1 MSKSEYIFSDKVET
15 AFSCPRAGDPD
26 HFTECCGPSWQRKCC
41 AASKAEFGPIGGG
54 GVISFFGIVTGI
66 VIFICCLVLICCCCT
81 PCCLLAKQRN
91 RQGLVTTFAAILGV
105 DAFSSLN
112 RFCVHLLQHLRDW
125 FPACL
130 LPPNQ
135 RTTTRQPDLSHLAT
149 LVSLLLTLDHLR
161 TIFLSFLSTKPNPQ
175 LTMNMPCDIRG

>member
-1 MSKSEYIFSDKVET
+1 MAVGQTICGQLLSALLCLDGVFGSAGQRCWMSKSEYIFSDKVET

-91 RQGLVTTFAAILGV
+91 RRGLVTITK
-105 DAFSSLN
+105 
-112 RFCVHLLQHLRDW
+112 LLQLFFKLMHFLHLTG
-125 FPACL
+125 FA
-130 LPPNQ
+130 
-135 RTTTRQPDLSHLAT
+135 
-149 LVSLLLTLDHLR
+149 
-161 TIFLSFLSTKPNPQ
+161 STSSS
-175 LTMNMPCDIRG
+175 IRGTGSQHASSHPTSVQPPGSRTCPTWLP